1 MKTNVGNTDRLLR
14 IIAGVVVIGL
24 GLYFQS
30 WWGIIG
36 LVLLLTGVFRFCAL
50 YTMFGMN
57 TCKR

>member
-14 IIAGVVVIGL
+14 IVAGVVVLGL

-50 YTMFGMN
+50 YTMLGMN
-57 TCKR
+57 TRKR